1 MGDGYVGVLMLG
13 DGEFDKRV
21 GDDGVEVWVTQMGG
35 YMNMNTAF
43 IDRESGIV
51 AIVDPFDSERW
62 VEALSE
68 EGLSPTHLLY
78 THTHRDHVAGY
89 SSMMS
94 LFPDVEVW
102 GHDEARVPGLLGHVV
117 FKKVDFTDTWSN
129 EPDTTVEWSAGSIAL
144 GVTHSPGHAPGHVT
158 LHGHGVYHAG
168 DLLFTNGMGRV
179 DLPGSDPRAQWMSIR
194 HAKGL
199 LEGLPRDW
207 RLIPGHRYDW
217 IDGSTPDWVSVG
229 EVLQHNYAL
238 NSPALERMG

>member
-1 MGDGYVGVLMLG
+1 MGDGYVGVLMLS

-68 EGLSPTHLLY
+68 ESLSPTHLLY

-94 LFPDVEVW
+94 LVPDVEVW

-129 EPDTTVEWSAGSIAL
+129 EPDTTVEWSAGSITL
-144 GVTHSPGHAPGHVT
+144 GATHSPGHAPGHVT

-194 HAKGL
+194 HANGL

-238 NSPALERMG
+238 NSPALERTG